1 MSPQRRAPL
10 FLPNT
15 FDAPYFFVREA
26 GSITRLMSDKSLKV
40 ISWNVNSV
48 RRRLD
53 QLIQLINRWEPDII
67 CLQELKADT
76 GALPTDAFSEAGY
89 PHQAIAAQPGYN
101 GVAILSRLP
110 LKDVQSFCWA
120 DKEDARH
127 VFARLKENSGSDQGD
142 LGIHCVYVPA
152 GGDVPDRDIN
162 PKFDFKLR
170 YLDALA
176 DHFAG
181 TYGFRDPMIMAGD
194 LNVAPLPND
203 VWNHTKMKNVIT
215 HTEIEIAALE
225 RVKRSLN
232 WIDTQRE
239 ISGEDDPV
247 FTWWSYRAADWESVN
262 KGRRLDHIWVT
273 PALKNAISDVDVL
286 TAVRHWSPPSD
297 HAPILLTLG
306 DSTSVPA

>member
-1 MSPQRRAPL
+1 MQ
-10 FLPNT
+10 NT
-15 FDAPYFFVREA
+15 
-26 GSITRLMSDKSLKV
+26 SISL

-53 QLIQLINRWEPDII
+53 QLIRVIDHWEPDVI
-67 CLQELKADT
+67 CLQELKAKADMVPVDEIT
-76 GALPTDAFSEAGY
+76 AAGY
-89 PHQAIAAQPGYN
+89 QYQAIAGQPGYN

-110 LKDVQSFCWA
+110 LTDIETFTWA
-120 DKEDARH
+120 DSQDARH
-127 VFARLKENSGSDQGD
+127 IFARIEGSGIGV
-142 LGIHCVYVPA
+142 HCLYVPA
-152 GGDVPDRDIN
+152 GGDLPDRTVN

-181 TYGFRDPMIMAGD
+181 QYGFRDPMILAGD
-194 LNVAPLPND
+194 LNVAPLPAD
-203 VWNHTKMKNVIT
+203 VWDHSKLKNIIT

-239 ISGEDDPV
+239 VSGEDDPV

-273 PALKNAISDVDVL
+273 PGLKNAIEDVEVL

-297 HAPILLTLG
+297 HAPVRLVLSSDT
-306 DSTSVPA
+306 

>member
-1 MSPQRRAPL
+1 MQ
-10 FLPNT
+10 
-15 FDAPYFFVREA
+15 D
-26 GSITRLMSDKSLKV
+26 GSLKV

-53 QLIQLINRWEPDII
+53 QLVQMINRWDPDII

-76 GALPTDAFSEAGY
+76 DALPTEAFSDAGF
-89 PHQAIAAQPGYN
+89 PHQAVAAQPGYN
-101 GVAILSRLP
+101 GVAILSRIP
-110 LKDVQSFCWA
+110 LKEVETFAWA

-127 VFARLKENSGSDQGD
+127 VFARLDDGSDI
-142 LGIHCVYVPA
+142 GIHCIYVPA
-152 GGDVPDRDIN
+152 GGDVPDRTTN

-176 DHFAG
+176 DHFAAA
-181 TYGFRDPMIMAGD
+181 YGFRDPMILAGD
-194 LNVAPLPND
+194 LNVAPLPSD
-203 VWNHTKMKNVIT
+203 VWDHAKLRKVIT

-239 ISGEDDPV
+239 ISGEEDPV

-273 PALKNAISDVDVL
+273 PGLKDVIAEVDVL

-297 HAPILLTLG
+297 HAPVLLRLDG
-306 DSTSVPA
+306 FSTSIPA

>member
-1 MSPQRRAPL
+1 MPDGP
-10 FLPNT
+10 
-15 FDAPYFFVREA
+15 
-26 GSITRLMSDKSLKV
+26 LKV

-53 QLIQLINRWEPDII
+53 QLVRMINHWDPDVI

-76 GALPTDAFSEAGY
+76 NAVPTAAFSEAGF

-110 LKDVQSFCWA
+110 LEDIQTFSWA
-120 DKEDARH
+120 DKKDARH
-127 VFARLKENSGSDQGD
+127 VFARLGNGAGI
-142 LGIHCVYVPA
+142 GIHCVYVPA
-152 GGDVPDRDIN
+152 GGDVPDRTVN

-181 TYGFRDPMIMAGD
+181 TYGFRDPMILAGD
-194 LNVAPLPND
+194 LNVAPLPTD
-203 VWNHTKMKNVIT
+203 VWNHTKLRNVIT

-239 ISGEDDPV
+239 IAGEDDPV

-273 PALKNAISDVDVL
+273 PGLKNRITDVDVL

-297 HAPILLTLG
+297 HAPVLLQLTN
-306 DSTSVPA
+306 S